1 MTNMKLA
8 YIEHIIQLLIC
19 KIETAKAQTDNTWRD
34 LESIRSNLSVLSKAC
49 DEQIVGEDLDHDRY

>member
-34 LESIRSNLSVLSKAC
+34 LESIRSNLSVLSKVC
-49 DEQIVGEDLDHDRY
+49 DEWIVGEGRQHDGD